1 MVIKKNRI
9 HNPQIVSDQIPNVL
23 TVSDI
28 GRLWFDSNT
37 KVFAIG
43 SVDTNGNYVAKTIL
57 DSTSHQTLADAD
69 SLRLT
74 GTILTLEKAD
84 GTTETAD
91 LATIID
97 VATVIDPNYAHI
109 SVTNTSVS
117 DGTNTFSTLS
127 QTLTVAEQVMGDK
140 HFDQGYDFLNNGFV
154 DNYYVSF
161 YELDSFDYTIEIGI
175 GFKLKPKTGLGYS
188 KITFENSK
196 TIASVNSIS
205 EIRFSNGDVL
215 RSGFELSPDGRSLF
229 VYCDPEG
236 HYVGKKVTVRFG

>member
-9 HNPQIVSDQIPNVL
+9 HNPQIVSDQIPTAL

-28 GRLWFDSNT
+28 GRLWFDRNT

-57 DSTSHQTLADAD
+57 DSSSHQTLAETD
-69 SLRLT
+69 SLRLV
-74 GTILTLEKAD
+74 GSILTLEKAD
-84 GTTETAD
+84 GTTETVD
-91 LATIID
+91 LSTIID
-97 VATVIDPNYAHI
+97 ASTVIDPNYLHI
-109 SVTNTSVS
+109 SVTDSSVS
-117 DGTNTFSTLS
+117 DGTHTFSTLS
-127 QTLTVAEQVMGDK
+127 QTVTVSAQASGDK
-140 HFDQGYDFLNNGFV
+140 HFDQGYDFLNNGFI

-161 YELDSFDYTIEIGI
+161 YDQDSEAYTVEIG
-175 GFKLKPKTGLGYS
+175 GGVRLKPKTGLGYS
-188 KITFENSK
+188 KITFTNSK
-196 TIASVNSIS
+196 SIASLNSIS
-205 EIRFSNGDVL
+205 EIKFSNGDVL

>member
-9 HNPQIVSDQIPNVL
+9 HNPQIVSDQIPTVL

-57 DSTSHQTLADAD
+57 DSSSHQTLADTD
-69 SLRLT
+69 SLRLV

-84 GTTETAD
+84 GTTETVD
-91 LATIID
+91 LESILD
-97 VATVIDPNYAHI
+97 PNLVIDPEYAHI

-127 QTLTVAEQVMGDK
+127 QTLTVATQATGDK
-140 HFDQGYDFLNNGFV
+140 HFDEGYDFLNNGFV
-154 DNYYVSF
+154 DNYYVTF
-161 YELDSFDYTIEIGI
+161 YEQDNVTYTVEIG
-175 GFKLKPKTGLGYS
+175 GGVKLKPKTGLGYS
-188 KITFENSK
+188 KITFANSK
-196 TIASVNSIS
+196 SISSVNSIS
-205 EIRFSNGDVL
+205 EIRFSNGDIL
-215 RSGFELSPDGRSLF
+215 RSGFELSNDGRTLF